1 MTQPKKVLKT
11 HKLTKEESERIRRA
25 LLKLDRGKKI
35 MAQAFA
41 DACQEM
47 AADYDEVWDWCAQR
61 FGEDSLDAIIK
72 QNAEITIDYVKGEL
86 VMHERTTPQWMKDVS
101 DG

>member
-35 MAQAFA
+35 
-41 DACQEM
+41 
-47 AADYDEVWDWCAQR
+47 YDEVWDWCAQR